1 MTNIG
6 VQSIPAFDFYMAPGI
21 LKTFKKQFK
30 QIVYDYLELTD
41 FDKFIAINGIEREI
55 EKIPNELIQKLNN
68 YEFKYVF
75 GKDCSF
81 GIFSFFNKST

>member
-55 EKIPNELIQKLNN
+55 EKISTIDFDVSIF
-68 YEFKYVF
+68 YKYCRISRIE
-75 GKDCSF
+75 KDV
-81 GIFSFFNKST
+81 

>member
-41 FDKFIAINGIEREI
+41 FDKFIAINVIEREI
-55 EKIPNELIQKLNN
+55 EKI
-68 YEFKYVF
+68 
-75 GKDCSF
+75 
-81 GIFSFFNKST
+81 STMGFDV